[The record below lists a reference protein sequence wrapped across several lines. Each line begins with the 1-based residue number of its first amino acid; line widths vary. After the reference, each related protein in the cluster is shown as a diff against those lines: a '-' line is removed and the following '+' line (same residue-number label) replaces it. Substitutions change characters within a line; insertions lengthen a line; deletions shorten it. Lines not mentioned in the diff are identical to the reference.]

1 MLENTN
7 DLWIESEEIE
17 VENFTDFDLNKY
29 DQEPTPEEI
38 EYVEDQKYMCPS
50 TDYFMEHEAEWEE
63 IDNLVLEYQKS
74 FQNPD
79 DPVQRVKSD
88 RAATQLLD
96 RFYPFIK
103 KYLNLIKTGQIN
115 FNNTEQKTFVVLFIE
130 DKNLKYALRSGKPID
145 KNLKAQIFQ
154 RFNFVKETYGNED
167 EEVILTDLHALF
179 FILAKRYKKI
189 ERSFCCYLYYV
200 YKFEV
205 ARWIQRFIAN
215 PANIHYKN
223 YSYEELNSMGSREL
237 ANNTI
242 DLDIEDKICTDKSGV
257 PDISWIQGFN
267 CSEGFQNMTPLERK
281 ILIKYYLEKKNDRQ
295 IAREYGIHINTCN
308 TKRHQALEKLAKALG
323 VSKNDILRTRNSGIT
338 RA

>member
-1 MLENTN
+1 MTDNK
-7 DLWIESEEIE
+7 IEKWPE
-17 VENFTDFDLNKY
+17 
-29 DQEPTPEEI
+29 EEI
-38 EYVEDQKYMCPS
+38 EYIEDEQSLCPS

-63 IDNLVLEYQKS
+63 IDNIVLEYQKAFS
-74 FQNPD
+74 CPND
-79 DPVQRVKSD
+79 AEQRRKSD
-88 RAATQLLD
+88 EAGAKLLE

-103 KYLNLIKTGQIN
+103 KYLNLVKTGQIN
-115 FNNTEQKTFVVLFIE
+115 FNNEEQRTFVVLFIE
-130 DKNLKYALRSGKPID
+130 EPNLKYALRSGKPID

-167 EEVILTDLHALF
+167 EEIILTDLHTLF

-189 ERSFCCYLYYV
+189 DRSFCCYLYYV

-223 YSYEELNSMGSREL
+223 YSFEELNSQGSKEL

-242 DLDIEDKICTDKSGV
+242 DLEIEDKICTDESGV
-257 PDISWIQGFN
+257 PDLSWIQGFN
-267 CSEGFQNMTPLERK
+267 CSEAFQTMTPLERK

-308 TKRHQALEKLAKALG
+308 TKRHQALEKLVKAMG
-323 VSKNDILRTRNSGIT
+323 VDKSDIQRTRNSGIT